1 MQDGARRNVYKHTN
15 CNDFIGCFMP
25 HRLPDHVT
33 LEEGALLEPLSV
45 GVHAC
50 KRANVGIGSKL
61 LILGAGP
68 IGLVTLLVAKA
79 MGATKVVITGTFQC
93 RTIVAVFRY
102 HGAPG
107 RNEIQSFSFL

>member
-1 MQDGARRNVYKHTN
+1 MS
-15 CNDFIGCFMP
+15 
-25 HRLPDHVT
+25 

-50 KRANVGIGSKL
+50 KRGEIGINSNV

-79 MGATKVVITGTFQC
+79 MGANKVVITGMYLKT
-93 RTIVAVFRY
+93 TILKKRKKY
-102 HGAPG
+102 S
-107 RNEIQSFSFL
+107 R

>member
-1 MQDGARRNVYKHTN
+1 MHRKRITLTFVLMIFD
-15 CNDFIGCFMP
+15 D
-25 HRLPDHVT
+25 RLPDNVS

-50 KRANVGIGSKL
+50 KRGSIGVGNKV

-79 MGATKVVITGTFQC
+79 MGASKIVITGTCKKLNLSNKNQQKY
-93 RTIVAVFRY
+93 VSLNLDNLS
-102 HGAPG
+102 P
-107 RNEIQSFSFL
+107 SFLHS